1 VKPAVRLGTYP
12 PGSPEWHAAR
22 ASRLGASEIAAVLG
36 LSPWESRFSLW
47 HRKAGIIPPVDLTE
61 DMYWGTV
68 FEAPI
73 AERFAELHPELTV
86 QRTGTWVSSERT
98 WQLANPDR
106 MVWTRP
112 AHGPQTRVPLE
123 VKWSPNG
130 TGWGPTET
138 DEIPVYYRCQV
149 LQQLDVLGA
158 PFGFVV
164 ALVGGEL
171 REYSVEY
178 DPDDVAVLRQAG
190 AEFMASLPSEENPA
204 GVRPDLDDSD
214 HTYRVLKALHPGIDG
229 QDAEIDPEL
238 ARYYRA
244 AGGFSRL
251 AEQLHQRAKNR
262 LLDAMGT
269 ARRAVC
275 DGERIAIRSPG
286 QRGITKLTETKP
298 PVAGQRVRD
307 AA

>member
-1 VKPAVRLGTYP
+1 VKPAVRLGTYL
-12 PGSPEWHAAR
+12 PGSEEWHAAR

-36 LSPWESRFSLW
+36 LSPWESRFGLW

-68 FEAPI
+68 FEAAI
-73 AERFAELHPELTV
+73 AARFAELHPELTV

-112 AHGPQTRVPLE
+112 ARGPQTRVPLE

-171 REYSVEY
+171 REYCVEY
-178 DPDDVAVLRQAG
+178 DPEDVAVLRAAG
-190 AEFMASLPSEENPA
+190 EEFMASLPNELNPE

-214 HTYRVLKALHPGIDG
+214 HTYRVIKQLHPEIDG
-229 QDAEIDPEL
+229 TNAEIDPEL
-238 ARYYRA
+238 ARYYRTA
-244 AGGFSRL
+244 MGFGRL
-251 AEQLHQRAKNR
+251 AEQLTKRAKNQ

-275 DGERIAIRSPG
+275 GEERIAIRSPG
-286 QRGITKLTETKP
+286 PRGITKLTETKKAQP
-298 PVAGQRVRD
+298 GQRVRD

>member
-1 VKPAVRLGTYP
+1 MKPAVRLGTFP
-12 PGSPEWHAAR
+12 PGSEEWHAAR

-36 LSPWESRFSLW
+36 LSPWESKFSLW
-47 HRKAGIIPPVDLTE
+47 HRKAGIVPPVEETE
-61 DMYWGTV
+61 EMRWGTV
-68 FEAPI
+68 LEAPI
-73 AERFAELHPELTV
+73 AAEWTRRHPELTV
-86 QRTGTWVSSERT
+86 QRTGTWVSTDRP
-98 WQLANPDR
+98 WQLANVDR

-112 AHGPQTRVPLE
+112 QHGPQTRVPLE
-123 VKWSPNG
+123 IKWSPNG
-130 TGWGPTET
+130 SAWGPSET

-158 PFGFVV
+158 PWGFVA

-171 REYSVEY
+171 REYGVEY

-190 AEFMASLPSEENPA
+190 VEFMASLPSEENPD

-214 HTYRVLKALHPGIDG
+214 HTYRTLKQLHPGIDG
-229 QDAEIDPEL
+229 QDAEVDAEL

-244 AGGFSRL
+244 AMGMSRL
-251 AEQLHQRAKNR
+251 AERTAQHAKNR

-275 DGERIAIRSPG
+275 GEERIAIRSPG
-286 QRGITKLTETKP
+286 PRGVTKLTETKKAQP
-298 PVAGQRVRD
+298 GQRVRD